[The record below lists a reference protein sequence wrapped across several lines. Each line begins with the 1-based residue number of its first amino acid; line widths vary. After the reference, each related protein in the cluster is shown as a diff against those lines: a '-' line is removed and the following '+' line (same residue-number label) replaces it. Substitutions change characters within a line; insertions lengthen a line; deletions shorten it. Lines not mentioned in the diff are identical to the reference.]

1 MPIPTWAA
9 TAAGAS
15 HDHAP
20 SAPSTPPPATADDTK
35 NTPSSTQ
42 PHTQSS
48 GHLISPDNTTAD
60 NTTAD
65 NTTAD
70 NTTADNTTADNTT
83 ADNTT
88 ADNTALDES
97 APNEPAPDS
106 GDLAATTVSPT
117 DQTAID
123 DPSVDT
129 VVATLPPAL
138 AVQRQE
144 AAVLPHF
151 VRFAQQRPDTTI
163 TIRSGRFEPVR
174 PQLDDVNTAS
184 FRFGRGLGGVI
195 RHLLHSRRPWGTDPK
210 FAPPLPT
217 DRDNLAFPVL
227 GPMWFGNSWGD
238 CRGSACE
245 RQHVGTDIIG
255 VRMQPI
261 RAAVDGTIDSARP
274 ADATGIAGARVTIV
288 ADDGYRYHYFHLNND
303 TPGTDDGEAE
313 HHWTLPPALT
323 TGQRVSAGQ
332 IIGYLG
338 DSGNSEHSVAHLHF
352 EIRDPA
358 GTPVPSYPLLVEAAA
373 RETCSVG
380 LGPWVVP
387 LTSSAATTPVS
398 TRSENLAENSPPIA
412 QPKRVEH
419 ATIRAGS
426 LSGEWSID
434 SEGRVT
440 AWGAAALVAP
450 TTSCQPHSAIYR
462 SDASLPAAELSA
474 RLDDGATRLEEP
486 PSNTGIS

>member
-1 MPIPTWAA
+1 M
-9 TAAGAS
+9 
-15 HDHAP
+15 
-20 SAPSTPPPATADDTK
+20 
-35 NTPSSTQ
+35 
-42 PHTQSS
+42 
-48 GHLISPDNTTAD
+48 
-60 NTTAD
+60 
-65 NTTAD
+65 
-70 NTTADNTTADNTT
+70 
-83 ADNTT
+83 
-88 ADNTALDES
+88 
-97 APNEPAPDS
+97 
-106 GDLAATTVSPT
+106 
-117 DQTAID
+117 
-123 DPSVDT
+123 
-129 VVATLPPAL
+129 
-138 AVQRQE
+138 
-144 AAVLPHF
+144 
-151 VRFAQQRPDTTI
+151 
-163 TIRSGRFEPVR
+163 
-174 PQLDDVNTAS
+174 
-184 FRFGRGLGGVI
+184 
-195 RHLLHSRRPWGTDPK
+195 
-210 FAPPLPT
+210 
-217 DRDNLAFPVL
+217 
-227 GPMWFGNSWGD
+227 
-238 CRGSACE
+238 
-245 RQHVGTDIIG
+245 
-255 VRMQPI
+255 
-261 RAAVDGTIDSARP
+261 
-274 ADATGIAGARVTIV
+274 RVTIV

-462 SDASLPAAELSA
+462 SGASLPAAELSA

>member
-1 MPIPTWAA
+1 MP
-9 TAAGAS
+9 G
-15 HDHAP
+15 
-20 SAPSTPPPATADDTK
+20 K
-35 NTPSSTQ
+35 
-42 PHTQSS
+42 
-48 GHLISPDNTTAD
+48 
-60 NTTAD
+60 
-65 NTTAD
+65 
-70 NTTADNTTADNTT
+70 
-83 ADNTT
+83 
-88 ADNTALDES
+88 
-97 APNEPAPDS
+97 
-106 GDLAATTVSPT
+106 
-117 DQTAID
+117 
-123 DPSVDT
+123 
-129 VVATLPPAL
+129 
-138 AVQRQE
+138 
-144 AAVLPHF
+144 
-151 VRFAQQRPDTTI
+151 
-163 TIRSGRFEPVR
+163 
-174 PQLDDVNTAS
+174 
-184 FRFGRGLGGVI
+184 
-195 RHLLHSRRPWGTDPK
+195 SRRS
-210 FAPPLPT
+210 LY
-217 DRDNLAFPVL
+217 
-227 GPMWFGNSWGD
+227 
-238 CRGSACE
+238 
-245 RQHVGTDIIG
+245 
-255 VRMQPI
+255 
-261 RAAVDGTIDSARP
+261 GTIDSARP

-440 AWGAAALVAP
+440 AWGAAALVAVLFHP
-450 TTSCQPHSAIYR
+450 DGAAAAMRHPAPLPGGAMRPRCLIVALCLTFTGCATTAQR
-462 SDASLPAAELSA
+462 DAAAEA
-474 RLDDGATRLEEP
+474 RGYKRGYRQAVKEQYWIIQNQQRAAP
-486 PSNTGIS
+486 PALNNPPPAP